1 MDSKVHFFR
10 LSLPKVS
17 KQTLKIMKLTAI
29 ILFAACLQVSASGYS
44 QITLSETN
52 TPLQKVFQKIQEQS
66 GYDFVSTYET
76 LKEAGNVTIN
86 VRNVSLRKALEEC
99 LKGLPLSYVII
110 DKTIV
115 IQQRT
120 YLNTNSTINTA
131 ALAPPPIDLHG
142 RVVNGKGEPLENV
155 SVVIA
160 GTKIGTTTNS
170 DGRFTLTAP
179 DNRNIV
185 LEISSV
191 GFQATTVKV
200 GKQTEVNVTLEN
212 EVSGMNE
219 VVVIGYGTAQKKD
232 LTGAVGS
239 ISEKNIEKSSVTRPD
254 EALRG
259 KVAGVQVHTNSHSP
273 GGGITVQIRG
283 TASISAGGSPLYVI
297 DGVPISTELA
307 TGRSNDAGSFGAPPN
322 PLNSIDPSDIASIQI
337 LKDASASAIYGSR
350 AANGVV
356 LITTK
361 RGKSGQQEINL
372 DYNYGIAKL
381 SHKLPFLNA
390 QQWAQQANDRAVL
403 SGQSKVYTDQEVAAF
418 GKGTDW
424 QNEVYRTAARQNYK
438 LSFSGGNEGLR
449 YLISGNIANQDGIV
463 RGSNFKRYGT
473 TINLDANVSKRLK
486 IGESLMFTITDN
498 KIIPTDTKGYEG
510 ISNVIDAIYEAPPTI
525 PGRDSLGQPTV
536 LAKYPLGGGRENPL
550 VMTDKYQELANTGR
564 ILGNAFANYNIA
576 KGLDLNVRFGF
587 DITDWR
593 YHEYF
598 PIGSEAAAGVNG
610 KARQSSMKNIN
621 ISNANTLT
629 YQTTI
634 KDIHRITVLGGFTY
648 QNNTNE
654 SLDASSFGFPMDIFQ
669 YYNLGLGSSV
679 QAPSSYKSEWTLLSY
694 LGRVNYSLYDKYLL
708 TASIRADGDSKFG
721 KNNKYGYFPSVS
733 LAWQLGQEEFL
744 KRMNLFD
751 GLKLRASYGKTGN
764 EAIGVYRS
772 LSLLGTSFG
781 TRSSYIFGSTN
792 YPIAF
797 PQNLPNPDLS
807 WEKTSEFN
815 VGLDMSIF
823 KGRLNLSVD
832 YYHKKTTDLLLD
844 VPVPNQTGFGS
855 VLQNAGAML
864 NKGVEVNINSTNLA
878 GKFNWT
884 TNFNIS
890 FNKNEILS
898 LGGAPYIYTG
908 WVGGGNVTPHDKNT
922 ARLQPGHSVGEFY
935 GSVYEGIWQSQVE
948 IDKVGTMPS
957 AKPGDIRY
965 KDVNGDGRYDTES
978 DDVFLGNPN
987 PDFTFGFTNDFN
999 YKNWNLHVFMYGE
1012 YGNKVLNLA
1021 AQQLALDG
1029 LGPSAKR
1036 LDMWSTT
1043 NPKGG
1048 YPSARFSN
1056 PQRVSSILVEDGS
1069 FLRIQNVSLSYN
1081 LPVKGL
1087 LNGKIFRVARL
1098 GIGVDNLAIFT
1109 KYSGYDPEVNSY
1121 GNSNSSKGMDRFGY
1135 PPSRIYNFNISL
1147 GF

>member
-1 MDSKVHFFR
+1 MR
-10 LSLPKVS
+10 P
-17 KQTLKIMKLTAI
+17 TNLTGRGSFAL
-29 ILFAACLQVSASGYS
+29 ILLTMLFLFTSASVIAQEVAKG
-44 QITLSETN
+44 QVTN
-52 TPLQKVFQKIQEQS
+52 AGGKPLE
-66 GYDFVSTYET
+66 G
-76 LKEAGNVTIN
+76 VTI
-86 VRNVSLRKALEEC
+86 L
-99 LKGLPLSYVII
+99 LKQKNI
-110 DKTIV
+110 
-115 IQQRT
+115 
-120 YLNTNSTINTA
+120 STT
-131 ALAPPPIDLHG
+131 
-142 RVVNGKGEPLENV
+142 
-155 SVVIA
+155 
-160 GTKIGTTTNS
+160 
-170 DGRFTLTAP
+170 TAP
-179 DNRNIV
+179 DGGFSIPAAKGAVLTVSYVGFETQEYKLANLSGIDIV
-185 LEISSV
+185 LQERI
-191 GFQATTVKV
+191 
-200 GKQTEVNVTLEN
+200 NN
-212 EVSGMNE
+212 MDN
-219 VVVIGYGTAQKKD
+219 VVVIGYGTVQKKD

-239 ISEKNIEKSSVTRPD
+239 ISDKNIEKNSITRPD

-297 DGVPISTELA
+297 DGMPVSTELA
-307 TGRSNDAGSFGAPPN
+307 TGRSNDAGSFGAQPN

-361 RGKSGQQEINL
+361 RGKTNQQNVDL
-372 DYNYGIAKL
+372 DYSYGIAQL
-381 SHKLPFLNA
+381 SNKLPFLDA

-403 SGQSKVYTDQEVAAF
+403 MGQAKVYTDQQVSSF

-424 QNEVYRTAARQNYK
+424 QDEVYRTAARKSYK
-438 LSFSGGNEGLR
+438 LSFSGGSEAIR
-449 YLISGNIANQDGIV
+449 YLISENIADQDGIV

-473 TINLDANVSKRLK
+473 TINLDANISKRLK
-486 IGESLMFTITDN
+486 IGESLMFTITNN

-525 PGRDSLGQPTV
+525 PARDSLGQPTK
-536 LAKYPLGGGRENPL
+536 LANYPLGGGRENPL
-550 VMTDKYQELANTGR
+550 VMTDKYQELANTSR
-564 ILGNAFANYNIA
+564 IIGNVFANYNIA

-587 DITDWR
+587 DINDWR

-610 KARQSSMKNIN
+610 KARQSSMRNIN

-634 KDIHRITVLGGFTY
+634 KDIHRITILGGYTY

-654 SLDASSFGFPMDIFQ
+654 STDASSFGFPMDIFQ

-679 QAPSSYKSEWTLLSY
+679 QAPGSSKSEWTLLSY
-694 LGRVNYSLYDKYLL
+694 LGRVNYSLDNKYLL
-708 TASIRADGDSKFG
+708 TASVRADGDSKFG
-721 KNNKYGYFPSVS
+721 KNNKYGLFPSVS
-733 LAWQLGQEEFL
+733 FAWQLAEEDFI
-744 KRMNLFD
+744 KKMDVFSQ
-751 GLKLRASYGKTGN
+751 LKLRASYGKTGN

-772 LSLLGTSFG
+772 LSLLGTSYG
-781 TRSSYIFGSTN
+781 TRSSYIYGTTN
-792 YPIAF
+792 YPIAY
-797 PQNLPNPDLS
+797 PQNLANPDLS
-807 WEKTSEFN
+807 WEKTSEYN
-815 VGLDMSIF
+815 VGLDVGIF
-823 KGRLNLSVD
+823 KDRLNLSVD

-855 VLQNAGAML
+855 VLQNTGAML
-864 NKGVEVNINSTNLA
+864 NKGVEIGINSTNIT
-878 GKFNWT
+878 GRFNWT

-898 LGGAPYIYTG
+898 LGGAPYIYAG
-908 WVGGGNVTPHDKNT
+908 WVGGGNVAPHDKNT

-935 GSVYEGIWQSQVE
+935 GSVYEGIWQSQDE
-948 IDKVGTMPS
+948 INKIGTMPS

-965 KDVNGDGRYDTES
+965 KDVNGDGKYDTEK

-987 PDFTFGFTNDFN
+987 PDFSFGFTNDFS
-999 YKNWNLHVFMYGE
+999 YKNWSLHVFMYGE
-1012 YGNKVLNLA
+1012 YGNSVLNLA

-1036 LDMWSTT
+1036 LDMWSIA
-1043 NPKGG
+1043 NPKGS

-1056 PQRVSSILVEDGS
+1056 PQRVSSILVENGS
-1069 FLRIQNVSLSYN
+1069 FLRIQNVSLGYN

-1087 LNGKIFRVARL
+1087 LNGKVFHSARL
-1098 GIGVDNLAIFT
+1098 AIGVDNLAIIT
-1109 KYSGYDPEVNSY
+1109 KYSGYDPEVNAY

-1135 PPSRIYNFNISL
+1135 PPSRICSFNISL